1 MGVQGGETGR
11 EGGGRRDE
19 SSYRLVELVLVRSK
33 ECTLAS
39 R

>member
-11 EGGGRRDE
+11 EGGRRDE